1 MAENFMAQP
10 GGADGSQFGLSQVTA
25 PGVLAEYRLDARYRR
40 PFLARFILA
49 SIFTAMFGLATALS
63 PHLDYAVI
71 TGLVGVGALHNG
83 IAYAWRGR
91 FRTRVTRDG
100 IEVRGY
106 FNHFVPWSEVRAVRE
121 EGYGESSPM
130 VDGYYDRQNRR
141 RGSRSGGTTGRRA
154 RLGVVRII
162 RRHGKGVML
171 RAPLVTAWAPDP
183 YFSDK
188 LRQMQALSSQY
199 ATRPIDS

>member
-1 MAENFMAQP
+1 MAENFAAHS
-10 GGADGSQFGLSQVTA
+10 GGVGGSQLSQATA

-40 PFLARFILA
+40 PFLGRFVLA
-49 SIFTAMFGLATALS
+49 CIFTALSAFLVATS
-63 PHLDYAVI
+63 PHLDYDLIAS
-71 TGLVGVGALHNG
+71 LVGIAALYNG

-100 IEVRGY
+100 IEIRGY
-106 FNHFVPWSEVRAVRE
+106 FNHFVPWSDVRAVLE
-121 EGYGESSPM
+121 EGYGDSQPM
-130 VDGYYDRQNRR
+130 VEGFYDRRYG

-154 RLGVVRII
+154 RLGVIRVVRY
-162 RRHGKGVML
+162 HGKGMML

-188 LRQMQALSSQY
+188 LRQIQALSAQY
-199 ATRPIDS
+199 GTRTIGS